1 MPDDLYDLDILSW
14 AEHQADLLRRLA
26 RGERVNEVDWT
37 RVVEEI
43 EDVGLSELHAVE
55 SYLNPML
62 VNLLRVHLSPD
73 SQTLGHWD
81 GEMVAFQ
88 RNAARRFAPSMRQR
102 IDLTKLYADAVDE
115 IEASGYRGTSPITLP
130 PICPFALDE
139 LLRDKWD
146 ALEARL
152 NAPLPEGPDLA

>member
-1 MPDDLYDLDILSW
+1 MLFRSISL
-14 AEHQADLLRRLA
+14 
-26 RGERVNEVDWT
+26 
-37 RVVEEI
+37 
-43 EDVGLSELHAVE
+43 E
-55 SYLNPML
+55 SYLNLML
-62 VNLLRVHLSPD
+62 VKLLRVHLSPD
-73 SQTLGHWD
+73 SQTLGHWR